1 MWRIKGRAKNSNNG
15 HRFIWEKEALKLY
28 IILMWLLSPVL
39 WGYTRIIGRKFAN
52 ERYIRQRLGRCRD
65 YPKADIWLHAA
76 SVGEA
81 RGLSPLIRVLKARY
95 PHKRFLI
102 TTNTVTGAKIVEQQI
117 CLPHA
122 FLPIDWL
129 SATRN
134 FLDQCQ
140 PECALIMETEIWPVL
155 YAELDKRGVPLLI
168 VNGRLSSRS
177 EAHLRWLQNLYR
189 ETLDHVTAVLAR
201 SDVDKQRFIH
211 QGAAPERVYAVG
223 NIKFGSVRHKDL
235 SPLAE
240 LTRPYVLAAST
251 HEDEEA
257 QLLRL
262 WEVLTLEEKPL
273 LVIAPRHPHRAD
285 HILKIC
291 RARGVEVAVR
301 SKKQPITPR
310 TELYLADTLGEL
322 EPMMVDALVV
332 FMGGS
337 LVDHGGHNILEPA
350 LLGKAMVFGPF
361 MTNFSEEA
369 RIFTQHHA
377 AIQVLD
383 ADALTDAMQSL
394 LTDKAQREALGQR
407 AQKLINEHADVVER
421 YVARISQLC
430 ELTESRM

>member
-1 MWRIKGRAKNSNNG
+1 
-15 HRFIWEKEALKLY
+15 
-28 IILMWLLSPVL
+28 MWLLSPVL
-39 WGYTRIIGRKFAN
+39 WGYTRITGHKSGN
-52 ERYIRQRLGRCRD
+52 ERYIRQRLGRDRH
-65 YPKADIWLHAA
+65 YPEADIWLHAA

-81 RGLSPLIRVLKARY
+81 RGLVPLIKLLKKRY
-95 PHKRFLI
+95 PKKRFLV
-102 TTNTVTGAKIVEQQI
+102 TTNTITGAKIVEQQI
-117 CLPHA
+117 QLPHA

-134 FLDQCQ
+134 FLDQCR
-140 PECALIMETEIWPVL
+140 PECVIIMETEIWPVL
-155 YAELDKRGVPLLI
+155 YAELGERDIPLLI
-168 VNGRLSSRS
+168 INGRLSSRS

-201 SDVDKQRFIH
+201 SEVDKQRFIH
-211 QGAAPERVYAVG
+211 QGAAPERVYSLG

-235 SPLAE
+235 EPLVD

-262 WEVLTLEEKPL
+262 WQSLDIDPKPL
-273 LVIAPRHPHRAD
+273 LVIAPRHPHRAE

-291 RARGVEVAVR
+291 HARGVDVAVR
-301 SKKQPITPR
+301 SKQDPITQH
-310 TELYLADTLGEL
+310 TEMYLADTLGEL
-322 EPMMVDALVV
+322 ESMMVDALVV

-337 LVDHGGHNILEPA
+337 LVNHGGHNILEPA

-369 RIFTQHHA
+369 RIFTQQQA

-383 ADALTDAMQSL
+383 ADALADAMRSL
-394 LTDKAQREALGQR
+394 LVDDVHRQALGKR
-407 AQKLINEHADVVER
+407 AQKLINEHSDVVER
-421 YVARISQLC
+421 YATRISQLC
-430 ELTESRM
+430 SLT